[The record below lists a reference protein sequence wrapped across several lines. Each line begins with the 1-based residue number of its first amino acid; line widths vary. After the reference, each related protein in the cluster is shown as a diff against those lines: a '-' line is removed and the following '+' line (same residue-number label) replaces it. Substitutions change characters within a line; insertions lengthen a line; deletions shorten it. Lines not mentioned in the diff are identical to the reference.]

1 MKPIALNCNQM
12 SPTIF
17 REKGYRFY
25 FLSNEERRIHVHVT
39 SEDGEA
45 KFWLEPIVSL
55 AVYFGLSPRRL
66 HDIQQITEEH
76 KDEIIEAWRRHFGKR

>member
-1 MKPIALNCNQM
+1 M

-25 FLSNEERRIHVHVT
+25 FLSNEENRIHIHVT

-45 KFWLEPIVSL
+45 KIWLEPIVSL
-55 AVYFGLSPRRL
+55 AIYHGLSPRKL
-66 HDIQQITEEH
+66 NDIQKLVEEH
-76 KDEIIEAWRRHFGKR
+76 KNEIIEAWQRHFGKR

>member
-1 MKPIALNCNQM
+1 M

-25 FLSNEERRIHVHVT
+25 FLSNEETRIHVHVT
-39 SEDGEA
+39 CDKGEA

-55 AVYFGLSPRRL
+55 AAYHGMTSKRL
-66 HDIQQITEEH
+66 VEVQKIIEEH
-76 KDEIIEAWRRHFGKR
+76 KNEIVKTWRKHFSQR